1 MEKRHGAEG
10 IEGELQILSP
20 AKRSKTE
27 ESVST
32 RTGGAYIPPAKL
44 RMMQQKIEDKTS
56 AAYQR
61 IAWEALKK
69 SINGLIN
76 KVNVSNVAVIVQEL
90 IEENIIRGR
99 GLLVRS
105 LLQAQSASPTFTHVY
120 AALVAVVNTKFPQNG
135 ELLLRRLIH
144 QFRRAFRRNNKP
156 LCLSSATFIAHL
168 VNQQVAHEVLALEIL
183 TLLLETPTDDSVEI
197 AVAFLKE
204 CGLKLTEVA
213 SRGIHFVFERIRG
226 ILSDATIDKRVQYM
240 IDVLFAVRKDKFKD
254 HPAVIPELDLVE
266 ETEQV
271 THLLTLEDDGDAEE
285 NTSWESR

>member
-1 MEKRHGAEG
+1 
-10 IEGELQILSP
+10 
-20 AKRSKTE
+20 
-27 ESVST
+27 
-32 RTGGAYIPPAKL
+32 
-44 RMMQQKIEDKTS
+44 MMQQKIEDKTS

-144 QFRRAFRRNNKP
+144 QFRRAFRRNNK
-156 LCLSSATFIAHL
+156 
-168 VNQQVAHEVLALEIL
+168 VA
-183 TLLLETPTDDSVEI
+183 P
-197 AVAFLKE
+197 FL
-204 CGLKLTEVA
+204 
-213 SRGIHFVFERIRG
+213 
-226 ILSDATIDKRVQYM
+226 Y
-240 IDVLFAVRKDKFKD
+240 
-254 HPAVIPELDLVE
+254 
-266 ETEQV
+266 
-271 THLLTLEDDGDAEE
+271 
-285 NTSWESR
+285 